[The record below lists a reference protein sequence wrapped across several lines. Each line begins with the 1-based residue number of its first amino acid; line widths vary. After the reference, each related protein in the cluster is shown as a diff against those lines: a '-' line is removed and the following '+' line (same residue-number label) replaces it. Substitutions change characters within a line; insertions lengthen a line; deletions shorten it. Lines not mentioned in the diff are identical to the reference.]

1 MAESEI
7 SEPSGQ
13 AGLRLTALPIVDLV
27 RLLSR
32 AGPRPVDEETVRRDI
47 ESGAPV
53 NADGTVNLVHYAAWL
68 VREVSPRGD

>member
-1 MAESEI
+1 METRMPTEAD
-7 SEPSGQ
+7 PG
-13 AGLRLTALPIVDLV
+13 ALRLTALPIVDLV